1 VRSATLVQRFGD
13 MADRCR
19 SRPHQVL
26 AMPAAIPTIDDS
38 FARLHAAGWSV
49 GDVWI
54 LAPAGEVPGWP
65 DP

>member
-1 VRSATLVQRFGD
+1 
-13 MADRCR
+13 
-19 SRPHQVL
+19 
-26 AMPAAIPTIDDS
+26 MPAAIPTIDDS